1 MTGYPGRGLH
11 GVIVEKIGGRIVRGE
26 YGAGELLHA
35 DTLEREFGASKT
47 AVREALKVLAAKG
60 LLDSRQRR
68 GTFVLPRSS
77 WSLLDPDLLRWLL
90 AEPTRDFADDIA
102 ELRLIVEP
110 VSARLAARRRN
121 HADLAELAAA
131 LQTMDDAGTDQAAAT
146 EGEKKF
152 HRALLAATHNE
163 LIGRLAGVAEA
174 GVQIRERHPA
184 TSVPATDSVLAH
196 HAVLSAIRARDE
208 ATAADR
214 TRALLSRRNGAPR
227 HMHPVPPNGHRRPGA
242 PLDAAAQ

>member
-26 YGAGELLHA
+26 YGAGALLHA
-35 DTLEREFGASKT
+35 ETLEREFGASKT

-68 GTFVLPRSS
+68 GTFVLPRTS

-90 AEPTRDFADDIA
+90 AEPTRDFVDDIA

-121 HADLAELAAA
+121 HADLADLSAA
-131 LQTMDDAGTDQAAAT
+131 LQTMDDAGADHAAAT

-174 GVQIRERHPA
+174 GVQIRERQA
-184 TSVPATDSVLAH
+184 TAVSTTDTVLAH
-196 HAVLSAIRARDE
+196 HAVLTAIRARDE
-208 ATAADR
+208 AAAADR

-227 HMHPVPPNGHRRPGA
+227 HPHPMGQNNGHHRPGT